1 MTNYSLKA
9 QIRELTGKKVKS
21 LRDQNLIPAVL
32 YGHGLKNQNLLVA
45 KNEFL
50 KIYDK
55 SGESSLIDLQIKEAK
70 PVKILIHDLQ
80 RNPETDEIIHV
91 DFYQIKEDEKI
102 KTHVKLE
109 FVGEA
114 PAVKELGG
122 VLVKNF
128 DEIEIEC
135 LPKDLEL
142 ISEVKVD
149 LSVLK
154 TFNDAI
160 HIRDLILPAKIKVL
174 ASPDEVVALITKV
187 EEEKVVEVK
196 PIEEIEVVKKEKPGE
211 EVEAEEKIEEKTE
224 EKGQPDSSR
233 PKTEK

>member
-1 MTNYSLKA
+1 MANYSLKA

-21 LRDQNLIPAVL
+21 LREQNLIPAVL

-50 KIYDK
+50 KIYDQ

-80 RNPETDEIIHV
+80 RNPENDEIIHI

-102 KTHVKLE
+102 KTRVKLE

-122 VLVKNF
+122 VLVKNY
-128 DEIEIEC
+128 DEIEVEC

-142 ISEVKVD
+142 IPSVKVD
-149 LSVLK
+149 LSTLK
-154 TFNDAI
+154 NFNEAV
-160 HIRDLILPAKIKVL
+160 HIKDLKVPAQIKVL
-174 ASPDEVVALITKV
+174 ASPDEAVALVTEIK
-187 EEEKVVEVK
+187 EEKIAEVK

-224 EKGQPDSSR
+224 EKTQP
-233 PKTEK
+233 EKK